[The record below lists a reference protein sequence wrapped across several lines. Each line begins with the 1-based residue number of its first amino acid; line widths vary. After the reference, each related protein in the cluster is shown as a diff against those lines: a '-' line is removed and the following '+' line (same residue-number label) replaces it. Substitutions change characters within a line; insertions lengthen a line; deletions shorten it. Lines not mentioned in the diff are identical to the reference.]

1 MKLDVIN
8 LLDGLNWIDFFEFL
22 FPLFSNDIFL
32 YTLNISDQIEST
44 KIMELTLYFLAK
56 ALGLFEGRVILWLH
70 PWTIFENRG
79 VLRLMYSFML
89 VRNLPLLF

>member
-32 YTLNISDQIEST
+32 YTLNISDQIESP
-44 KIMELTLYFLAK
+44 KIIWKELTIYFLAK
-56 ALGLFEGRVILWLH
+56 ALGL
-70 PWTIFENRG
+70 
-79 VLRLMYSFML
+79 S
-89 VRNLPLLF
+89 